1 MALVNRLLDVFFR
14 TLDAVDVARERID
27 RALGRGPRP
36 EPWTSEWHP
45 APETERAGPSVEGPE
60 LFETPGQKPASAPAA
75 ATKSKKPDKTD
86 KNAKTKTSKAPK
98 GTTSAK
104 PAADK
109 ARPKK
114 AAPSPS
120 EVSRRAEATPSGGK
134 KAGGGNRKG
143 SVDRSGKDFDSPR
156 AKAIVEKLKSSGQGV
171 ITEDAALE
179 GKRVLARVLWAL
191 AAADQAGSELGL
203 TAADASALL
212 HLAAGVEVFATN
224 VARTCRDESALIEE
238 STPDGRS
245 KRYKLTAAG
254 RVAANKL
261 PTRAFEGV

>member
-45 APETERAGPSVEGPE
+45 APEAERTGSSAEGPE
-60 LFETPGQKPASAPAA
+60 LFETPGQKPAAAPVAP
-75 ATKSKKPDKTD
+75 TKSKRTD
-86 KNAKTKTSKAPK
+86 KSDKSAKTGKAPRA
-98 GTTSAK
+98 TTSAK

-114 AAPSPS
+114 AAPRNEAP
-120 EVSRRAEATPSGGK
+120 RRAEPTPSGGK

-171 ITEDAALE
+171 ITEDASLE

-238 STPDGRS
+238 SSPDGRS

-261 PTRAFEGV
+261 PTRALEGV